1 MSLASRR
8 WGPTS
13 RKGRCCPNDPI
24 PPSVSQVAYDT
35 ERTGG
40 KSKCRRGQPRGRD
53 LRRGET
59 MEPSQPRRRG
69 QHLDVYA
76 CGIDRSDTAGMSP
89 PKRSVVRFAVG
100 SSTGPRSGV
109 WRLWTSIAGRSDV
122 YIAART
128 LGGVV
133 KVGLHES
140 GEWHHAFTTEYANRN
155 LLSCPLTVTGLS
167 KGGCV
172 RPSSSPA
179 SRWPS

>member
-35 ERTGG
+35 EGTGG
-40 KSKCRRGQPRGRD
+40 KSKCRRGQPRGWD

-100 SSTGPRSGV
+100 SSAGPRSGV
-109 WRLWTSIAGRSDV
+109 RRLWTSTAGRSDV

-128 LGGVV
+128 LGGVA

-140 GEWHHAFTTEYANRN
+140 GEWHHAFTTEYANRESS
-155 LLSCPLTVTGLS
+155 LLPPDGDRVVE
-167 KGGCV
+167 GGCV